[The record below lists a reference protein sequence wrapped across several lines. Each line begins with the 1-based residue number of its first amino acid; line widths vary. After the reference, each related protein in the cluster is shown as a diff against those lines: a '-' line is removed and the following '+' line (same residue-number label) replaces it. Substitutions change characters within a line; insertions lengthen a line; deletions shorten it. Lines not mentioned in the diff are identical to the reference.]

1 MQRNLIGDAYFISVD
16 IKLLVVMLQNVN
28 KNYNVWTPL
37 KLTERIQSIEIRE
50 NKYLYINQNDY
61 LKKYKFRFEG
71 LRVQTQK
78 CNKHIKG
85 QKLSLPQFSCI

>member
-16 IKLLVVMLQNVN
+16 IKLLVVFIQNVN

-50 NKYLYINQNDY
+50 NK
-61 LKKYKFRFEG
+61 
-71 LRVQTQK
+71 
-78 CNKHIKG
+78 
-85 QKLSLPQFSCI
+85 